1 MPRISPSQS
10 LLLSLLFSAVAP
22 LLAVEVKVSSF
33 GFDPDDATAI
43 IQKAIDS
50 GAERLILDQ
59 VGKPW
64 VTQPLFLRSKLDFVF
79 EPGVK
84 LLAKPG
90 AFQNKR
96 DCLLNLHGCRDVNII
111 GAQGAEIVMRKTDY
125 QNPELYAL
133 GEWRY
138 GIRAYGVKN
147 LVLRDLAIRASGG
160 DGICV
165 TGLARP
171 ERDPIHPADEPYRQ
185 EIMAES
191 IRCARNVLIENCL
204 VDDNHRQAITV
215 AGVRDIIIR
224 NCVLSNTKGT
234 PPQAGIDFEPD
245 GTDTYCVNALVEKT
259 TFINNAGSAIDIFV
273 GSRHEPLSITIR
285 DCDFTCPATAISAI
299 GRQDSKGGSVNLEN
313 LRITMTAD
321 RPFLLL
327 RNRWADDVAY
337 NLKDVTVTAEKTF
350 RKTPIFIAIDNT
362 WKTEFGDVSFQDVTI
377 NGYAEQTP
385 LMGMKALASPSEL
398 VNMTGTVTYNGQ
410 SIDMARFIQS
420 PDFKV
425 SRFQVPH
432 YRVETFA
439 APVGERFPA
448 TFPPLRYQSELLIYG
463 EAGETIGF
471 SLRYNWVNRRM
482 KTYRDKLKLSGPD
495 GHVLELGD
503 FVFNPQDKTIDPN
516 NVSQRFT
523 AVLPATG
530 CYRLPLDPGFGGYV
544 LEPDEAL
551 RWAFIGGVKSEYN
564 TLLRP
569 TSKDITGYFEVPAG
583 VRDFAIEFSGGTG
596 ARAMPAV
603 IRDEQGKTIL
613 ETTLSEATAVLNLT
627 RPDDASAVWSF
638 TVSRPFAGLYIR
650 LPHPLTGV
658 WAGCP
663 GNLPRVNPA
672 QAGQ

>member
-1 MPRISPSQS
+1 MLKRSLVALS
-10 LLLSLLFSAVAP
+10 LLLSAVGSLHA
-22 LLAVEVKVSSF
+22 AEVKVSSF
-33 GFDPDDATAI
+33 GFDPEDATAI

-50 GAERLILDQ
+50 GAERVILDQ

-64 VTQPLFLRSKLDFVF
+64 ITQPLFLRSKLDFVF
-79 EPGVK
+79 EPGVR

-111 GAQGAEIVMRKTDY
+111 GAEGAEIAMRKPDY
-125 QNPELYAL
+125 QNPERYEL

-147 LVLRDLAIRASGG
+147 LVIRDLAIKASGG

-171 ERDPIHPADEPYRQ
+171 ERDQIHPADEPYRQ

-191 IRCARNVLIENCL
+191 LLCARHVLIENCL

-215 AGVRDIIIR
+215 AGVRDIVIR
-224 NCVLSNTKGT
+224 NCILSNTKGT

-245 GTDTYCVNALVEKT
+245 GIDTYCVNALVEKT
-259 TFINNAGSAIDIFV
+259 TFHNNTGSAIDIFV

-299 GRQDSKGGSVNLEN
+299 GRQDSKGGIVNLEN
-313 LRITMTAD
+313 LRIQMTGD

-327 RNRWADDVAY
+327 RNRWAKDVAY
-337 NLKDVTVTAEKTF
+337 HLKDITVTAEKTF
-350 RKTPIFIAIDNT
+350 QKTPIFIAIDNA
-362 WKTEFGDVSFQDVTI
+362 WKTEFGDVSFQNVAI
-377 NGYAEQTP
+377 NGYADQVP
-385 LMGMKALASPSEL
+385 LMGMKVLASPSEL
-398 VNMTGTVTYNGQ
+398 VNMTGTVTYNGRPV
-410 SIDMARFIQS
+410 DMAQFIQS
-420 PDFKV
+420 PDFKI
-425 SRFQVPH
+425 SRFQAPQ

-439 APVGERFPA
+439 APAGERFA
-448 TFPPLRYQSELLIYG
+448 TTFPPLRYQSELLIYG
-463 EAGETIGF
+463 EAGENIGF
-471 SLRYNWVNRRM
+471 SLRYNWVSRRM
-482 KTYRDKLKLSGPD
+482 KTYRDKLRLSGPA
-495 GHVLELGD
+495 GHALELGD
-503 FVFNPQDKTIDPN
+503 FVFNPQDKSIDPN
-516 NVSQRFT
+516 NVSKRFT

-530 CYRLPLDPGFGGYV
+530 CYRLPLDPGFGGYI
-544 LEPDEAL
+544 LEPDESL
-551 RWAFIGGVKSEYN
+551 RWAFIGGVKNEYN

-596 ARAMPAV
+596 AKAMPAV
-603 IRDEQGKTIL
+603 IRDDQGQTAL
-613 ETTLSEATAVLNLT
+613 ETTLREETAVLKFS
-627 RPDDASAVWSF
+627 RPDASASVVWSF

-663 GNLPRVNPA
+663 GNLPRLDPTQIA
-672 QAGQ
+672 Q